1 MKFLTILMV
10 LLLIASQN
18 FAQALE
24 HQVISRIE
32 EAGTVLLRTKIQSPL
47 QNSDKGQGLKFK
59 SPIPFTSLALVWK
72 TNQQT
77 LNPSAFAV
85 HYRVHHPEI
94 GWRKWATEEGAYS
107 PADHGLGDYY
117 TTDLLFGIDE
127 KQHDSIEFYLET
139 PQGVLLQEVQLVLQ
153 DMSGHQINSI
163 IDNGTAKSI
172 VNSCPAQPVMIQ
184 RSGWCGSYTACLT
197 PTYTPS
203 NITTPTH
210 TVIHHGASPDTY
222 TDGFAVVRSYW
233 NYHVNSLGWSDIGYN
248 YLFDKNGNM
257 FVGRYNPN
265 FPASD
270 VRGAHAGSSN
280 SNSIG
285 LSFLGNADI
294 TGNVPQA
301 TLNLATNF
309 LAWWYNLR
317 GLNPTT
323 SANIINQAGTITIN
337 LPRICGHKDLNPTAC
352 PGTLLYNYLPT
363 FRTNAQQI
371 ITNCQSVA
379 APTLSVSAGC
389 ATGAVTLTV
398 TVSANQTFQLL
409 NSTGTTVLQ
418 TWTGT
423 ATSYTFTGLSS
434 GTYTGK
440 VIRNAVS
447 SALSSAATLNN
458 TSTSVGGT
466 ISGTASIC
474 LGSSTGTL
482 TLSGQTGS
490 VVRWEKKLRSS
501 TTWTNITNTATTY
514 SETPAT
520 AAVWDYR
527 ALVQNGTCASV
538 YSSTFSVSVNSSTG
552 GSLAGTTT
560 AVCLGTSTGTI
571 TLSGH
576 IGSIV
581 RWEKRVNTGTWT
593 NIANTTSTYSETPT
607 SAGSW
612 QYRALLQN
620 GTCAAVYSTVFS
632 KTFNASIGGTLS
644 GTTGAVCLGTSTGT
658 ITLSGNTGSVI
669 RWEKRVNSGTWT
681 NITNSTL
688 TYSETP
694 ASAGTWEYRAFV
706 QNGTCTSA
714 YSAIFSKT
722 IQATSL
728 GGTVSGTLPNVCAA
742 QSTGTMSLSGQRGTV
757 VRWEKRVNAGTWT
770 NITNTA
776 STYSEIPTS
785 AGTWEYRALVQNSP
799 CAAVY
804 SSSYTVT
811 ATSNAIGS
819 FCHCPIQLTLPVVNY
834 QGNTASFADNYNPA
848 DVTPS
853 FTGLEAND
861 AVFRFTLTS
870 RSIVTAN
877 LTVSGIWGSML
888 LSTNCPNSAL
898 PTTYINS
905 YQQWNGGTMTTTLDP
920 GSYLLFV
927 SSNSQWT
934 PTMPFTLNIST
945 APALRSD
952 DNNSLEISNTA
963 LNMSIYPNP
972 ASDYININ
980 CNSIPQTARIINSN
994 GNVVLEQQNLT
1005 NPQFVLPVYQLQ
1017 NGLYFIQA
1025 IDANG
1030 NIETL
1035 SIVINN

>member
-1 MKFLTILMV
+1 LAFAWKS
-10 LLLIASQN
+10 SQ
-18 FAQALE
+18 
-24 HQVISRIE
+24 
-32 EAGTVLLRTKIQSPL
+32 K
-47 QNSDKGQGLKFK
+47 
-59 SPIPFTSLALVWK
+59 
-72 TNQQT
+72 T
-77 LNPSAFAV
+77 LNPSAFSL
-85 HYRVHHPEI
+85 HFRVHHPEK
-94 GWRKWATEEGAYS
+94 GWRDWTSEEGAYS
-107 PADHGLGDYY
+107 PTDHNMGDLYC
-117 TTDLLFGIDE
+117 TDLLFGIDDR
-127 KQHDSIEFYLET
+127 QHDSIEFYLEM
-139 PQGVLLQEVQLVLQ
+139 PKGVSLEEVQIILQ
-153 DMSGHQINSI
+153 DMSGHHVNSI
-163 IDNGTAKSI
+163 IDNGTAKSM
-172 VNSCPAQPVMIQ
+172 VSSCPAQPVMVQ

-203 NITTPTH
+203 YITNHTH
-210 TVIHHGASPDTY
+210 TVIHHGASPNTY
-222 TDGFAVVRSYW
+222 TDGYAVVRSYW

-265 FPASD
+265 FPTSD
-270 VRGAHAGSSN
+270 VRAAHAGSSN

-309 LAWWYNLR
+309 IAWWYNLR

-323 SANIINQAGTITIN
+323 SANIINQAGTITLN
-337 LPRICGHKDLNPTAC
+337 LQRICGHKDLNPTAC

-379 APTLSVSAGC
+379 APTLSASAGC
-389 ATGAVTLTV
+389 PTGSVTLTV
-398 TVSANQTFQLL
+398 TVSVNQTFQLL
-409 NSTGTTVLQ
+409 NSTGSTVLQ
-418 TWTGT
+418 SWTGT

-440 VIRNAVS
+440 VMRNTVS
-447 SALSSAATLNN
+447 SALSSAITLNN
-458 TSTSVGGT
+458 TSASVGGT
-466 ISGTASIC
+466 ISGTAATC

-482 TLSGQTGS
+482 TLSGRTGA

-501 TTWTNITNTATTY
+501 TTWTNITNTTTTY
-514 SETPAT
+514 SETPTT

-538 YSSTFSVSVNSSTG
+538 YSSTFSVSVNRTTG

-560 AVCLGTSTGTI
+560 AVCLGSSTGTI

-576 IGSIV
+576 IGSII
-581 RWEKRVNTGTWT
+581 RWEKRVNAGTWT
-593 NIANTTSTYSETPT
+593 NINNTSTTYSETPT
-607 SAGSW
+607 TRGTW
-612 QYRALLQN
+612 EYRALVQN
-620 GTCAAVYSTVFS
+620 GTCTAVYSTVFS
-632 KTFNASIGGTLS
+632 KTFNASVGGTLS
-644 GTTGAVCLGTSTGT
+644 GTAGAVCLGTSTGT
-658 ITLSGNTGSVI
+658 ITLSGNNGSVI
-669 RWEKRVNSGTWT
+669 RWEKRVNSGAWT
-681 NITNSTL
+681 NITNTAL

-694 ASAGTWEYRAFV
+694 ASAGTWEYRALV

-714 YSAIFSKT
+714 YSAVFSKT
-722 IQATSL
+722 IQATTL

-742 QSTGTMSLSGQRGTV
+742 QSTGTLTLSGQRGTI
-757 VRWEKRVNAGTWT
+757 VRWQKRVNAGTWT
-770 NITNTA
+770 NITNTTT
-776 STYSEIPTS
+776 TYSETPTS

-799 CAAVY
+799 CASVY
-804 SSSYTVT
+804 STSYTVT
-811 ATSNAIGS
+811 ATTNAIGS
-819 FCHCPIQLTLPVVNY
+819 LCHCPIQLTLPVVNY
-834 QGNTASFADNYNPA
+834 QSTTANFGDNYNPA

-877 LTVSGIWGSML
+877 LTVSGIWGGML
-888 LSTNCPNSAL
+888 LSTNCPNTAL

-905 YQQWNGGTMTTTLDP
+905 FQQWNGGAMTTTLNP
-920 GSYLLFV
+920 GTYLLFV

-952 DNNSLEISNTA
+952 DNNSLEISSTA
-963 LNMSIYPNP
+963 LNMSIFPNP

-980 CNSIPQTARIINSN
+980 CSSIPQTARIINSN
-994 GNVVLEQQNLT
+994 GNLVLEQQNLT
-1005 NPQFVLPVYQLQ
+1005 NSQFALPVYQLQ
-1017 NGLYFIQA
+1017 SGLYFVQA

-1030 NIETL
+1030 NVETL
-1035 SIVINN
+1035 SIIINN